1 LSNPDKIAEKFLIV
15 KTDLLVGWIFSAIFV
30 VVWAIFFAQYI
41 FNDLVGY
48 GLISSI
54 NGSSISSRYF
64 EGYLA
69 VGIFFLIWLIPSI
82 VIMRRIGS
90 MYRAASNGNVVQLK
104 EINSQSWA
112 VVALIFAGVIPGIML
127 WVVYGPINELPSNIA
142 VKRSSIETESIDK
155 LSKLKGLLDSNV
167 ITNEEFYNQKS
178 LLIGHGNQT
187 NEENTVEEQLTKLK
201 TLYDSGAITKPEY
214 DQQRQVLLSKL

>member
-1 LSNPDKIAEKFLIV
+1 LSNPDKIVEKFSTM

-30 VVWAIFFAQYI
+30 VVWAIFFAEYI

-69 VGIFFLIWLIPSI
+69 VGIFFLIWLIPAI

-127 WVVYGPINELPSNIA
+127 WVAYGPINALPSNIA
-142 VKRSSIETESIDK
+142 VKHSSIESESIDK

-167 ITNEEFYNQKS
+167 ITKEEFYNQKS

-201 TLYDSGAITKPEY
+201 MLYESGAITTPEY

>member
-1 LSNPDKIAEKFLIV
+1 MSNPDKIVEKFSTM

-30 VVWAIFFAQYI
+30 VVWAIFFAEYI

-54 NGSSISSRYF
+54 NGSSISGRYF

-69 VGIFFLIWLIPSI
+69 VGIFFLIWLIPTI

-127 WVVYGPINELPSNIA
+127 WVAYGPINALPSNIA
-142 VKRSSIETESIDK
+142 VKHSSIESESIEK

-167 ITNEEFYNQKS
+167 ITKEEFYNQKS

-201 TLYDSGAITKPEY
+201 RLYESGAITTPEY